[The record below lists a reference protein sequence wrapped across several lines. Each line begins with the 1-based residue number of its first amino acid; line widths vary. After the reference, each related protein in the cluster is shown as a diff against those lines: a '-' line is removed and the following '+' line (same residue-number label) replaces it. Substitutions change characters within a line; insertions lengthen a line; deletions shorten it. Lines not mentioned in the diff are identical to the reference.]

1 MSTTLITI
9 IIVVIIIG
17 FIIAMYNNFI
27 QLKNMVEESFA
38 TIDVYLK
45 KRYDLLPNLVS
56 TVKGYAKHE
65 SETLEK
71 VIQARNTYMT
81 AKTVDDKIANENMMA
96 GTLSKLFALSESY
109 PDLKANTNF
118 MSLQN
123 DIRKIEEDLAQARKY
138 YNATVKM
145 FNTKCQTF
153 PSVIIAKMMN
163 FTKYP
168 YFEIKNEIE
177 KENVKV
183 EF

>member
-1 MSTTLITI
+1 MGLL
-9 IIVVIIIG
+9 IVVGILVVLIFMVVG
-17 FIIAMYNNFI
+17 LYNSFI

-71 VIQARNTYMT
+71 VIQARNNYVN
-81 AKTVDDKIANENMMA
+81 AKSIDEKVNNENVLTGA
-96 GTLSKLFALSESY
+96 LSKLFALSEAY
-109 PDLKANTNF
+109 PDLKANQNF
-118 MSLQN
+118 ITLMS

-138 YNATVKM
+138 YNAVVKN
-145 FNTKCQTF
+145 FNIKCETF
-153 PSVIIAKMMN
+153 PSVIIAKMLN
-163 FTKYP
+163 FNKYP
-168 YFEIKNEIE
+168 YFEIKNEQE
-177 KENVKV
+177 RENVKV